1 MFKIEGDWEV
11 LVIYK
16 FEKLRLMFLKWII
29 LDIRVFFKWNKIFY
43 FILKLEEKEVY
54 KIKVWIGCL

>member
-43 FILKLEEKEVY
+43 FNLKLEEKEVY
-54 KIKVWIGCL
+54 KIKVWIGCI

>member
-54 KIKVWIGCL
+54 KIKVWIGRL

>member
-29 LDIRVFFKWNKIFY
+29 FDIRVFFLNGIKF
-43 FILKLEEKEVY
+43 FIL
-54 KIKVWIGCL
+54 IWN

>member
-54 KIKVWIGCL
+54 KIKVWIGCI